1 MIYKYT
7 FTKRAAA
14 QYREA
19 VLWYVEK
26 SILAGRN
33 FDIELDEKIREICLH
48 PTLYRNNVKKFRET
62 NLKYFPFTIVYK
74 IDEKKSFSYYHFY
87 ISQQKKPK
95 RKIYCIKQIHYM
107 SRKINSRRNL
117 NIMNKWEDE
126 SFVAEMENEYNS
138 YLNGGKVFSA
148 EELEKELDEVKNRLH
163 GKKNL

>member
-48 PTLYRNNVKKFRET
+48 PTLYRNNVKKFREA

-74 IDEKKSFSYYHFY
+74 IDEKNHLVIITSIFHNKRN
-87 ISQQKKPK
+87 PK
-95 RKIYCIKQIHYM
+95 
-107 SRKINSRRNL
+107 
-117 NIMNKWEDE
+117 
-126 SFVAEMENEYNS
+126 
-138 YLNGGKVFSA
+138 GKYTA
-148 EELEKELDEVKNRLH
+148 
-163 GKKNL
+163 